1 MYQVKNMVLARMSAW
16 SFKEGKREE
25 GFSDLDANIG
35 VAARGIRGFRGY
47 MMLLSRD
54 DPNTAIVIGLWAD
67 EESLK
72 ASEEKVMEA
81 AKQRMAELVSGL
93 PKTEYYR
100 VFSFETKQ

>member
-1 MYQVKNMVLARMSAW
+1 MVLARMSTW

-54 DPNTAIVIGLWAD
+54 NPNTAIVIGLWAD

>member
-1 MYQVKNMVLARMSAW
+1 MVLARMSTW

-25 GFSDLDANIG
+25 GFSDLDLNIG

-54 DPNTAIVIGLWAD
+54 NPNTAIVIGLWAD

-72 ASEEKVMEA
+72 ASEEKVMEG
-81 AKQRMAELVSGL
+81 AKQRMTELVADP

>member
-1 MYQVKNMVLARMSAW
+1 MVLARMSTW

-72 ASEEKVMEA
+72 ASEERVMEA

>member
-1 MYQVKNMVLARMSAW
+1 MVLARMSTW